1 MVFFCL
7 SSDWYAYYQM
17 LLVGHTVYMIMK
29 NYYSI
34 LHLFT
39 FHHHII
45 SCLQSDR
52 ISIHPSL
59 AIRSNTILIYW
70 GHWCASPVSLS
81 SGTHFHFQYVHT
93 RYPQSRLAH
102 RNPCDIHDSALFVSV
117 IVPAVLS
124 IQDNYAARQCLD
136 LAVSNFNVIAGCA
149 HISKLYMK

>member
-1 MVFFCL
+1 
-7 SSDWYAYYQM
+7 M

-45 SCLQSDR
+45 SYLVSNP
-52 ISIHPSL
+52 IAYPSIHPSIYPWPFAVVQSLFIEDIDALLLSPCL
-59 AIRSNTILIYW
+59 AEPI
-70 GHWCASPVSLS
+70 
-81 SGTHFHFQYVHT
+81 FHFQYVHT

-117 IVPAVLS
+117 IVPAGL
-124 IQDNYAARQCLD
+124 
-136 LAVSNFNVIAGCA
+136 
-149 HISKLYMK
+149 